1 MSRDYRLYLDDI
13 RTSAEKILQYTRGL
27 DFVAFTRDEKTVD
40 AVVFNFE
47 IIGEAAKHIPD
58 SIRARYPQVDWRRM
72 AGLRDIIAHG
82 YFGLNHRILWD
93 AVQTQIPTLLE
104 QITQILKL
112 EE

>member
-13 RTSAEKILQYTRGL
+13 RASAEKILQYTRGL
-27 DFVAFTRDEKTVD
+27 DFDTFAHDEKTVD

-58 SIRARYPQVDWRRM
+58 SMRARYPQVDWRRM

-82 YFGLNHRILWD
+82 YFGLNRRILWD
-93 AVQTQIPTLLE
+93 AAQTQIPMLLE